1 MIIKTAVYT
10 GSFVDVRKCPSQD
23 MGEFAFIGRSNVGKS
38 SLINMLTDHNHLA
51 KTSSTPGKTQ
61 TINYFLINKTWNL
74 VDLPGYGFAKVSRE
88 KRGEWEKM
96 INGYLIMRDQ
106 LLCVFQLIDAAVPPQ
121 KIDLEFTN
129 KLGEDQIPFA
139 IIFTKAD
146 RRKKPIAENIE
157 LYKKEL
163 AENWET
169 LPPIFVSSAEN
180 RQGKEEI
187 LEYLDVILSSP
198 SL

>member
-1 MIIKTAVYT
+1 MIIKTAKYT
-10 GSFVDVRKCPSQD
+10 GSFVDVKKCPPGD
-23 MGEFAFIGRSNVGKS
+23 IPEFAFIGRSNVGKS
-38 SLINMLTDHNHLA
+38 SLINMLTGHNHLA

-61 TINYFLINKTWNL
+61 TLNYFLINNSWNL

-157 LYKKEL
+157 LFRKEL
-163 AENWET
+163 SDTWET
-169 LPPIFVSSAEN
+169 LPPMFTSSAES

-187 LEYLDVILSSP
+187 LDYLDSILQSP
-198 SL
+198 AS

>member
-1 MIIKTAVYT
+1 MIIKTAIYT
-10 GSFVDVRKCPSQD
+10 GSFVDVKKCPAPD
-23 MGEFAFIGRSNVGKS
+23 IPEFAFIGRSNVGKS
-38 SLINMLTDHNHLA
+38 SLINMLTDHSHLA

-61 TINYFLINKTWNL
+61 TLNYFLINKTWNL

-121 KIDLEFTN
+121 KIDLEFTG

-163 AENWET
+163 AESWET

-187 LEYLDVILSSP
+187 LEYLEVILSSYNK
-198 SL
+198 